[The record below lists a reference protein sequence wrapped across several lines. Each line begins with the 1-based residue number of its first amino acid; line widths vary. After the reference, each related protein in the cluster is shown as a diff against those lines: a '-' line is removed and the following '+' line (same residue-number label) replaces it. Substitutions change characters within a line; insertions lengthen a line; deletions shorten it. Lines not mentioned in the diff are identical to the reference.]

1 MTTKTRL
8 QVRRLLSRVIKL
20 QEKAPEGTHYNFEYC
35 GHTNEIDFTKM
46 RKVDGKYVTSKRF
59 HCYLEE
65 DYGLTLDEFAEQI
78 AIEEEAVRD
87 EVSL

>member
-20 QEKAPEGTHYNFEYC
+20 QEKAPEGIHYDFQYS
-35 GHTNEIDFTKM
+35 GHINCVEFSKW
-46 RKVDGKYVTSKRF
+46 RKGEDGYENLKRC
-59 HCYLEE
+59 HCYPGEAL
-65 DYGLTLDEFAEQI
+65 GITLDEFAEQI

-87 EVSL
+87 EVAL